1 MADEPILRGQ
11 AREAI
16 KTGRIPA
23 RSADRTCGG
32 PGVGALCSVCNLPV
46 RNSVMEMQIEFGREG
61 EPAGI
66 EKYHVHVRCFAAW
79 ELERG
84 NVHAL

>member
-1 MADEPILRGQ
+1 MPDEPILRGQ
-11 AREAI
+11 VREAI

-23 RSADRTCGG
+23 RSADRTYGG

-46 RNSVMEMQIEFGREG
+46 RNSAMEMQIEFGREA
-61 EPAGI
+61 EAAGI
-66 EKYHVHVRCFAAW
+66 EKYHAHVRCFAAW

-84 NVHAL
+84 SVRSL